1 MTPDARARK
10 VVETMMEHDKASNW
24 LGIEVA
30 ETGAGRSVLTLEVR
44 EHHLNGHYIC
54 HGGFIFTLADS
65 AFAFACNSYN
75 QNVVAQHCAITFIAP
90 AFEGE
95 RLTATAEE
103 VTRYGRSGIYD
114 IKVVRADGA
123 VIAEFRGQSRSVK
136 GTHLPEAEI
145 THKA

>member
-75 QNVVAQHCAITFIAP
+75 QNAVAQTNDITFVAP
-90 AFEGE
+90 G
-95 RLTATAEE
+95 RLGDILTATCEE
-103 VTRYGRSGIYD
+103 QSKTGRSGVYD
-114 IKVVRADGA
+114 ATVTNQNGEIIALMRGRSRTIKGRHF
-123 VIAEFRGQSRSVK
+123 EEE
-136 GTHLPEAEI
+136 T
-145 THKA
+145 T